1 MQNNNTSDVFSARIL
16 LLSLCTALLS
26 ISFSAIVSADAL
38 PQISAEDAGFDE
50 GKLHEI
56 TERLDVLY
64 EDGRIPSYVFALA
77 KEGSL
82 FFSTVRGET
91 VVGGNEP
98 VDLETMYWIASMSKP
113 VVSTAIF
120 QLIEEGLLSL
130 DSELKDFFPIFSDMF
145 VAPNGDFD
153 AQFEEAS
160 RPVTVLDLL
169 THTSGFTYGESVI
182 GFGDVAKLYDELGLI
197 NRCITRDENMELLS
211 QIPLVAQPG
220 QTFNYSVSVDI
231 LGGILEVVT
240 GKKVS
245 DYVAER
251 IMAPLKMN
259 NSSFV
264 ITEED
269 KVANVYVPPSPG
281 NRPLGRI
288 SGSEI
293 EWKIA
298 KSTAGSGPC
307 PMGTPNALFD
317 SSGGGLFASGND
329 YLRFLSMVANYG
341 EFEGTQVLQRKS
353 VEQQLR
359 NLVPGLGLEAFAA
372 QFGEAAAFMSFGGG
386 YGIKQ
391 QPDNLDEVDYFFW
404 GGAANTAFW
413 IDPIDGSVG
422 IFFTA
427 FYPGQYNISD
437 DLEQIVDDAR
447 F

>member
-1 MQNNNTSDVFSARIL
+1 
-16 LLSLCTALLS
+16 
-26 ISFSAIVSADAL
+26 
-38 PQISAEDAGFDE
+38 
-50 GKLHEI
+50 
-56 TERLDVLY
+56 
-64 EDGRIPSYVFALA
+64 
-77 KEGSL
+77 
-82 FFSTVRGET
+82 
-91 VVGGNEP
+91 
-98 VDLETMYWIASMSKP
+98 
-113 VVSTAIF
+113 
-120 QLIEEGLLSL
+120 
-130 DSELKDFFPIFSDMF
+130 
-145 VAPNGDFD
+145 
-153 AQFEEAS
+153 
-160 RPVTVLDLL
+160 
-169 THTSGFTYGESVI
+169 TSGFTYGESVI

-372 QFGEAAAFMSFGGG
+372 QFGE
-386 YGIKQ
+386 
-391 QPDNLDEVDYFFW
+391 
-404 GGAANTAFW
+404 
-413 IDPIDGSVG
+413 
-422 IFFTA
+422 
-427 FYPGQYNISD
+427 
-437 DLEQIVDDAR
+437 
-447 F
+447 